1 LVVRNTPNPLL
12 NRSKRRHPHF
22 ARSRI
27 SSGGEDP
34 RRHSIDPMFLPLG
47 RAPSLSLEA
56 NKELMTRFFAET
68 SAGNPDAMVEMIA
81 DDFVVHTPIP
91 NIAPGK
97 AGFRAFM
104 DVFFGAFPE
113 QTTVVQ
119 DVLAEG
125 GKVAV
130 RHTHNVVHGGV
141 FVGMPPTGKKASV
154 EGIEIFRIENGK
166 IAEMWHQDD
175 LLSLLIQLG
184 AVPPPGQ
191 RDA

>member
-1 LVVRNTPNPLL
+1 
-12 NRSKRRHPHF
+12 
-22 ARSRI
+22 
-27 SSGGEDP
+27 
-34 RRHSIDPMFLPLG
+34 M
-47 RAPSLSLEA
+47 SLEA
-56 NKELMTRFFAET
+56 NKELMTKFFAET
-68 SAGNPDAMVEMIA
+68 SAGHPDAMVEMIT
-81 DDFVVHTPIP
+81 DEFVVHTSIP

-113 QTTVVQ
+113 QTTTVH
-119 DVLAEG
+119 DMLADG
-125 GKVAV
+125 DKVAV

-154 EGIEIFRIENGK
+154 EGIEIFRIADGK

-191 RDA
+191 TAA